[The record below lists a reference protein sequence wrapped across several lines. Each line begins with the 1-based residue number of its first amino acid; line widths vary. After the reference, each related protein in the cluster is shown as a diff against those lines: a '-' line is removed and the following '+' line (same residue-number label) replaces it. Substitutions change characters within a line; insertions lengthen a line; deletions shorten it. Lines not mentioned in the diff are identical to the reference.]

1 MRKRFVVAGIAAGLL
16 TVLGPG
22 SVDTPWQM
30 TASACEEGA
39 AEERIPFSMPLA
51 YSSDVVTKQFYH
63 EQDGRLLI
71 EAKTFSV
78 TLSGKYMDYYPKLQ
92 QTLTRISKENRQHL
106 SKMLRSWRQDLSET
120 YELRRRD
127 YALRKEE
134 VPFTYEESYSGL
146 RADSHVFSFA
156 CSEDSYL
163 GGAHPVLY
171 YKAVTIDTR
180 TGEIL
185 KLADVLRDTEGFA
198 AVIADEA
205 FAQQEYRGQLPER
218 DEAIGLIQQMIDS
231 DSLVF
236 GLDDDGMKVYF
247 GNYALGPY
255 VMGTMVVNVPY
266 KTHGDRFNPKYIFD
280 GIRAKG

>member
-1 MRKRFVVAGIAAGLL
+1 MRKKLMVAGIAAGLL

-22 SVDTPWQM
+22 SVDTPWQA

-51 YSSDVVTKQFYH
+51 YSSDVVTKQLYH

-78 TLSGKYMDYYPKLQ
+78 TLSGKYMGYYPQLQ
-92 QTLTRISKENRQHL
+92 QTLKRISKENRRHL
-106 SKMLRSWRQDLSET
+106 SKVLRSWRQDLDET
-120 YELRRRD
+120 YELRRHD
-127 YALRKEE
+127 YALHKDE

-156 CSEDSYL
+156 CSEYSYL

-180 TGEIL
+180 TGTIL
-185 KLADVLRDTEGFA
+185 KLADVLQHTDGFA

-205 FAQQEYRGQLPER
+205 IAQQEYRGQLPER
-218 DEAIGLIQQMIDS
+218 DEAIRLIEQMIGD

-247 GNYALGPY
+247 GNYALGTY
-255 VMGTMVVNVPY
+255 AMGTMVVNVPY
-266 KTHGDRFNPKYIFD
+266 GAHGDYFRPKYIFE